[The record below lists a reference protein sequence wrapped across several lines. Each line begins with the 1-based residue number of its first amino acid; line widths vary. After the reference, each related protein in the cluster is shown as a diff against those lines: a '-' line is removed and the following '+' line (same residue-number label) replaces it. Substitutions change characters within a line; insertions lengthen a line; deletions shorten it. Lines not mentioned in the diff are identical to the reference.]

1 MKIAT
6 IIVTRGRSCHVK
18 TLHTILRFNVLCV
31 QTGTV
36 QNEVAFVNED
46 PYEKSEMIHR
56 FMKTHDRIFFV
67 DFGIHVDDES
77 LKMVIDKNEG
87 YGCVVFPGVKEGID
101 WNMFREKVLADSS
114 EPVEQMGLNF
124 DTEVIAKV
132 AENIHTVKTTS
143 AKSWVLMCK
152 PVLRQIRDKRTGMYK
167 IHPKLDVMFSKFKEH
182 GVRIVAFTAAK
193 LVNTYSHECVGN
205 IINSSGVKAT

>member
-1 MKIAT
+1 
-6 IIVTRGRSCHVK
+6 VK

-36 QNEVAFVNED
+36 QNEVVFVNED
-46 PYEKSEMIHR
+46 PFEKSDVIHK

-101 WNMFREKVLADSS
+101 WTMFREKVLADST

-132 AENIHTVKTTS
+132 VDNIHTVKTTS

-167 IHPKLDVMFSKFKEH
+167 IHPKLDVMFNKFKEH

-193 LVNTYSHECVGN
+193 LVNTYSHECIGN
-205 IINSSGVKAT
+205 IVNSSGVKAT

>member
-18 TLHTILRFNVLCV
+18 TLHTILRFNILCI
-31 QTGTV
+31 QTGSI
-36 QNEVAFVNED
+36 QNEVAFVNDD
-46 PYEKSEMIHR
+46 PFEKSDTIHK
-56 FMKTHDRIFFV
+56 FIKTHDRIFFI

-77 LKMVIDKNEG
+77 MKMVVDKNEG
-87 YGCVVFPGVKEGID
+87 YGVVVFPGVKEGIN
-101 WNMFREKVLADSS
+101 WTMFKEKVLAEST
-114 EPVEQMGLNF
+114 EPTEQMGLEF

-132 AENIHTVKTTS
+132 CDNIHTVKTTG

-152 PVLRQIRDKRTGMYK
+152 NTLKQIKDKRAGMYK
-167 IHPKLDVMFSKFKEH
+167 IHPKLDVMFNKFKEH

-193 LVNTYSHECVGN
+193 LIQTYSHECIGN
-205 IINSSGVKAT
+205 IVNSSGVKAT

>member
-18 TLHTILRFNVLCV
+18 TLHTILRFNILCI
-31 QTGTV
+31 QSGTV

-46 PYEKSEMIHR
+46 PYEKSETIHR
-56 FMKTHDRIFFV
+56 FMKTHDRIFFI

-77 LKMVIDKNEG
+77 LKMVINKNEG

-101 WNMFREKVLADSS
+101 WNMFREKVLADSD
-114 EPVEQMGLNF
+114 EPAEQMGLHF

-132 AENIHTVKTTS
+132 ADNIHTVKTTS

-152 PVLRQIRDKRTGMYK
+152 PVLKHIKDKRTGLYK

-193 LVNTYSHECVGN
+193 LVNTYSHECIGN

>member
-6 IIVTRGRSCHVK
+6 IVVTRGKSCHVK
-18 TLHTILRFNVLCV
+18 TLHTILRFNILCI

-46 PYEKSEMIHR
+46 PFEKSDMIHR
-56 FMKTHDRIFFV
+56 FMKTHDRIFFI

-77 LKMVIDKNEG
+77 MKMVIAKNEG
-87 YGCVVFPGVKEGID
+87 HGVVVFPGVKEGIN
-101 WNMFREKVLADSS
+101 WTMFKEKVLAESP
-114 EPVEQMGLNF
+114 EPAEQMGLDF
-124 DTEVIAKV
+124 DTEVTAKV
-132 AENIHTVKTTS
+132 AENVWTVKSTA

-152 PVLRQIRDKRTGMYK
+152 PVLRQIKDKRTGTYK

-182 GVRIVAFTAAK
+182 GVRTVAFTAAK
-193 LVNTYSHECVGN
+193 LIQTYSHECIGN
-205 IINSSGVKAT
+205 IVNSSGVKAT

>member
-36 QNEVAFVNED
+36 QNEVVFVNED
-46 PYEKSEMIHR
+46 PFEKSDVIHK

-101 WNMFREKVLADSS
+101 WTMFREKVLADST

-132 AENIHTVKTTS
+132 VDNIHTVKTTS

-167 IHPKLDVMFSKFKEH
+167 IHPKLDVMFNKFKEH

-193 LVNTYSHECVGN
+193 LVNTYSHECIGN
-205 IINSSGVKAT
+205 IVNSSGVKAT

>member
-6 IIVTRGRSCHVK
+6 IIVTRGKSCHVK
-18 TLHTILRFNVLCV
+18 TLHTILRFNVLCI

-46 PYEKSEMIHR
+46 PYEKSEVIHR

-77 LKMVIDKNEG
+77 LKMVIAKNEG

-101 WNMFREKVLADSS
+101 WTMFREKVLAEST
-114 EPVEQMGLNF
+114 EPVEQMGLSF

-132 AENIHTVKTTS
+132 ADNIHTVKTTG

-152 PVLRQIRDKRTGMYK
+152 PVLRQIKDKRTGMYK
-167 IHPKLDVMFSKFKEH
+167 IHPKLDVMFSKFKEY

-205 IINSSGVKAT
+205 IVNSSGVKAT

>member
-6 IIVTRGRSCHVK
+6 IIVTRGKSCHVK
-18 TLHTILRFNVLCV
+18 TLHTILRFNILCI
-31 QTGTV
+31 QNGTV
-36 QNEVAFVNED
+36 QNEVAFVNDE
-46 PYEKSEMIHR
+46 PFEKSDAIHK
-56 FMKTHDRIFFV
+56 FMKTHDRIFFI

-77 LKMVIDKNEG
+77 MKMVINKNEG
-87 YGCVVFPGVKEGID
+87 YGCVVFPGVKEGIN
-101 WNMFREKVLADSS
+101 WTMFKEKVLAEST
-114 EPVEQMGLNF
+114 EPTEQLGLEF

-132 AENIHTVKTTS
+132 AENLHTVKTTG

-152 PVLRQIRDKRTGMYK
+152 NVLKQIKDKRTGMYK

-193 LVNTYSHECVGN
+193 LVQTYSHECIGN
-205 IINSSGVKAT
+205 IVNSSGVKAT

>member
-152 PVLRQIRDKRTGMYK
+152 PVLKQIRDKRTGMYK

>member
-31 QTGTV
+31 QTGAV
-36 QNEVAFVNED
+36 QNEVVFVNED
-46 PYEKSEMIHR
+46 PFEKSDVIHK

-101 WNMFREKVLADSS
+101 WTMFREKVLADST

-132 AENIHTVKTTS
+132 AENIHTVKTTG

-167 IHPKLDVMFSKFKEH
+167 IHPKLDVMFNKFKEH

-193 LVNTYSHECVGN
+193 LVNTYSHECIGN
-205 IINSSGVKAT
+205 IVNSSGVKAT

>member
-36 QNEVAFVNED
+36 QNEVSFVNED
-46 PYEKSEMIHR
+46 PFEKSEAIHR

-77 LKMVIDKNEG
+77 LKMVINKNEG

-101 WNMFREKVLADSS
+101 WTMFREKVLADST
-114 EPVEQMGLNF
+114 EPVEQMGLTF

-132 AENIHTVKTTS
+132 ADDIHTVKTTG
-143 AKSWVLMCK
+143 AKAWVLMCK
-152 PVLRQIRDKRTGMYK
+152 PVLRQIKDKRTGMYK

-182 GVRIVAFTAAK
+182 GVKIVAFTAAK
-193 LVNTYSHECVGN
+193 LVQTYSHECIGN
-205 IINSSGVKAT
+205 IVNSSGVKAT

>member
-18 TLHTILRFNVLCV
+18 TLHTILRFNILCI
-31 QTGTV
+31 QSGAI
-36 QNEVAFVNED
+36 QNEVVFVNDE
-46 PYEKSEMIHR
+46 PFEKSDTIHT
-56 FMKTHDRIFFV
+56 FMKTHDRIFFI

-77 LKMVIDKNEG
+77 MKMVINKNDG
-87 YGCVVFPGVKEGID
+87 YGVVVFPGVKEGIN
-101 WNMFREKVLADSS
+101 WTMFKEKVLS
-114 EPVEQMGLNF
+114 ESTEPIEQMGLDF

-132 AENIHTVKTTS
+132 VDNIYTVKTTG

-152 PVLRQIRDKRTGMYK
+152 NGVKQVKDKRTGTYK
-167 IHPKLDVMFSKFKEH
+167 IHPKLDVMFCKFKEH

-193 LVNTYSHECVGN
+193 LIQTYSHECIGN
-205 IINSSGVKAT
+205 IVNSSGVKAT

>member
-132 AENIHTVKTTS
+132 AENIHSVKTTS

-152 PVLRQIRDKRTGMYK
+152 PVLRQIKDKRTGMYK

>member
-6 IIVTRGRSCHVK
+6 IIVTRGKSCHVK
-18 TLHTILRFNVLCV
+18 TLHTILRFNVLCI

-46 PYEKSEMIHR
+46 PYEKSEVIHR

-77 LKMVIDKNEG
+77 LKMVIAKNEG

-101 WNMFREKVLADSS
+101 WTMFREKVLAEST
-114 EPVEQMGLNF
+114 EPVEQMGLSF

-132 AENIHTVKTTS
+132 VDNIHTVKTTG

-152 PVLRQIRDKRTGMYK
+152 PVLRQIKDKRTGMYK
-167 IHPKLDVMFSKFKEH
+167 IHPKLDVMFSKFKEY

-205 IINSSGVKAT
+205 IVNSSGVKAT